1 MASLLKTVIL
11 DLRKMNH
18 LIIFT
23 LVIAIHFSF
32 NEACNT
38 PNVVE
43 IHNQLAPG
51 KLLKHHCRGSINE
64 QDKGV
69 QYLKVNQNFTIVF
82 SDVSNRRERTVWTC
96 MLNHGDKM
104 EFHFNLQVYRAA
116 ATERCNQYRS
126 WTAKPDGIWFRRDRN
141 KPSGHVRNWMR

>member
-82 SDVSNRRERTVWTC
+82 SDVSNRRERTVWT
-96 MLNHGDKM
+96 L
-104 EFHFNLQVYRAA
+104 YRAA